1 MAKMNFNFGA
11 YGAGEIITRDE
22 LKKVLGGTGSGSS
35 DGTSN
40 GVKSCVSSDCSSE
53 NFGLGCAPNKT
64 CKWSYDYGMCKC
76 QVTYA

>member
-35 DGTSN
+35 VHIPEHTHPLSN
-40 GVKSCVSSDCSSE
+40 SIILVSD
-53 NFGLGCAPNKT
+53 
-64 CKWSYDYGMCKC
+64 
-76 QVTYA
+76 